1 MRNLRKKINNGLEVK
16 KASGKIQ
23 SNHQKKKIPQLTMG
37 ENPFGYKKTGLQKI
51 RRQKNS
57 SLYKMHQSTQ

>member
-1 MRNLRKKINNGLEVK
+1 MRQRINNGSKAE
-16 KASGKIQ
+16 KASRKIQ
-23 SNHQKKKIPQLTMG
+23 SYRKDKEISQFTMG
-37 ENPFGYKKTGLQKI
+37 KNPFGYKKTGLQKI